1 MGSFTKFMAFTI
13 FFIVLSLFPIP
24 TIAQE
29 EGFISAVISSKGLDF
44 TKDLLIEKAVS
55 SIIPLQLPQIEKSVK
70 IPLLGQVD
78 VALSNITIYSV
89 DIASS
94 YVETGDSGIALVA
107 SGATANLSM
116 DWQYSYTTWLFEVS
130 DNGAASIQ
138 VQGETQKGCLYFDF
152 ALIAL
157 SCYEQS

>member
-1 MGSFTKFMAFTI
+1 MAFTTM
-13 FFIVLSLFPIP
+13 FTVLLLYLIP
-24 TIAQE
+24 TKAQE

-44 TKDLLIEKAVS
+44 TKDLLIEEAIS
-55 SIIPLQLPQIEKSVK
+55 SIIPLELPQIEKSVK
-70 IPLLGQVD
+70 IPLIGQVD

-116 DWQYSYTTWLFEVS
+116 HWQYSYTTWLFEVTG
-130 DNGAASIQ
+130 NGAASIQ
-138 VQGETQKGCLYFDF
+138 V
-152 ALIAL
+152 
-157 SCYEQS
+157 

>member
-1 MGSFTKFMAFTI
+1 MAFTTM
-13 FFIVLSLFPIP
+13 FTLLLLYLIP
-24 TIAQE
+24 TKAQE

-44 TKDLLIEKAVS
+44 TKDLLIEEAIS
-55 SIIPLQLPQIEKSVK
+55 SIIPLELPQIEKSVK
-70 IPLLGQVD
+70 IPLIGQVD

-116 DWQYSYTTWLFEVS
+116 HWQYSYTTWLFEVT

-138 VQGETQKGCLYFDF
+138 V
-152 ALIAL
+152 
-157 SCYEQS
+157 